1 MGNAAKKRTGERL
14 KLVTFQSFDALK
26 DLINK
31 GYLECNEEY
40 IDLRKA
46 GVAYSWVLEKM
57 DGKIEGKMNAKYP
70 IWCWVK
76 CYNNICPPK
85 HKGKPVEGFD
95 VKVSFTKPQEDVFI
109 TDFRRYSFL
118 LNNMYIPDSLADKEK
133 FDEKLKKFNITESDL
148 QAYVRPDLFDTH
160 RTVDEYLEICQEIR
174 RSFDKCITTDSD
186 VLQGCVWRI
195 TLDEIEKIEFLN
207 DRSYRFGS
215 LYYIRSNGKRI
226 NWREDFYKK
235 LC

>member
-1 MGNAAKKRTGERL
+1 MNYKGDSL
-14 KLVTFQSFDALK
+14 KLVTFQSLGALK

-46 GVAYSWVLEKM
+46 GVTYSWVLEKM
-57 DGKIEGKMNAKYP
+57 DGIIEDKMNAKYP

-95 VKVSFTKPQEDVFI
+95 VKISFTKPKENVFI
-109 TDFRRYSFL
+109 TDFIRYSFL

-133 FDEKLKKFNITESDL
+133 FSKKLKRFNITENDL
-148 QAYVRPDLFDTH
+148 KAYVRPDQFDKH
-160 RTVDEYLEICQEIR
+160 RIDDEYLAICQEIR
-174 RSFDKCITTDSD
+174 KSFDKCITTDSD

-207 DRSYRFGS
+207 DRNYRYGS
-215 LYYIRSNGKRI
+215 LNYERSNGKRI
-226 NWREDFYKK
+226 NWIEDFYKK
-235 LC
+235 LSP